1 MILWCWSCIRK
12 QLQTLSKYIWWEN
25 GPDDSEGI
33 RELLSVRKSK
43 YRNNLSKS
51 DRYPWNDYEND
62 TWRNKKEFLALVR
75 KPMVTTEKPTV
86 VDEDALLMKAESTKA
101 KPIWKLIKTTGIHL
115 NEYLMKKRIVRSV
128 ETISLTMVHS
138 WTSKR
143 GTLPC

>member
-43 YRNNLSKS
+43 YRNNLRKS
-51 DRYPWNDYEND
+51 ERYPWNDYENEM
-62 TWRNKKEFLALVR
+62 WRIKKELLAWVR
-75 KPMVTTEKPTV
+75 KPMVKTEKPTV
-86 VDEDALLMKAESTKA
+86 VDEDALLMKAESMKA

-115 NEYLMKKRIVRSV
+115 NECLMKKRIVRSV